1 MFALAGHLHMTVG
14 ELCSRMDSQEF
25 SEWIAYTRYFHALP
39 DSWAETSL
47 LVSTVMAPHCKPE
60 NVPKPTQFVPIAPP
74 PAHESQDH
82 AELMKLKAA
91 LGG

>member
-1 MFALAGHLHMTVG
+1 MTVR
-14 ELCSRMDSQEF
+14 ELCTRMDSQEL
-25 SEWIAYTRYFHALP
+25 SEWIAYTRYFQALP

-60 NVPKPTQFVPIAPP
+60 NVPKPTQFIPVAKPP
-74 PAHESQDH
+74 HHESQDL
-82 AELMKLKAA
+82 AVLMKLKAA

>member
-1 MFALAGHLHMTVG
+1 MTVRQ
-14 ELCSRMDSQEF
+14 LCETMDSREF

-47 LVSTVMAPHCKPE
+47 LVSTVLAPHCKPE
-60 NVPKPTQFVPIAPP
+60 NVPKPNAFVPIARAP
-74 PAHESQDH
+74 HHGSQDL
-82 AELMKLKAA
+82 AELMKLKAG